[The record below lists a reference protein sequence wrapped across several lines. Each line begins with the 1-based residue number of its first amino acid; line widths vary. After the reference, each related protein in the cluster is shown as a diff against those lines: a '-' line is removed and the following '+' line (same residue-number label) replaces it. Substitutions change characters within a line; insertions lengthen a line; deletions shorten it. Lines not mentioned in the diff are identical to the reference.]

1 MNVAVDNCP
10 FYATETFV
18 DTPSGKIA
26 VRPYQLVVWVGLSLG
41 GSLSRPFPAVL
52 ETGHTHNF
60 SMREE
65 HLRAWTDRS
74 SEGMRRVGTI
84 RVNERIVTL
93 READVA
99 LYRNVPGER
108 DATQGAPYLLRMP
121 QGIAIYPL
129 RDPYGTRLPV
139 IGLRALAINRMKLV
153 VDGANMTVSLESD

>member
-26 VRPYQLVVWVGLSLG
+26 VRPYQLVVWVGLSHG
-41 GSLSRPFPAVL
+41 GNLSRPFPAVL
-52 ETGHTHNF
+52 DTGHTHNF

-65 HLRAWTDRS
+65 HLRAWAHQRLGGHAESGNHPCQRADCHAQ
-74 SEGMRRVGTI
+74 GGRR
-84 RVNERIVTL
+84 
-93 READVA
+93 A
-99 LYRNVPGER
+99 LRNVPGER
-108 DATQGAPYLLRMP
+108 DAIQGDPFLLRMP

-129 RDPYGTRLPV
+129 RDPYGTRLPA